1 MRSRAASVA
10 IGMQRQEQVSVA
22 EVVVYEVVA
31 AAIESLK
38 LQLESRDR
46 ESIRRDA
53 TLAQDR

>member
-1 MRSRAASVA
+1 
-10 IGMQRQEQVSVA
+10 MQRQEQVSVA